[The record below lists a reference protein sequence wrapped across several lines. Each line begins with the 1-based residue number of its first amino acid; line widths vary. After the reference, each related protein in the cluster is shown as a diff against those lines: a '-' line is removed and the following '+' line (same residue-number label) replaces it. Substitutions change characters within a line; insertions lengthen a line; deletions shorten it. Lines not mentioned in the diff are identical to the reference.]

1 MKLTFNT
8 KSFRLML
15 QALLGLSALLFVVL
29 AFAGLSVLSGKS
41 SEVVDLKLKNRTTE
55 AQLSALKVAKAE
67 VAAYAYFKDVANK
80 VIPSDKNQDQAV
92 VEIFKLADESG
103 IKVEKISFPAS
114 ELGNPSSSAPSSGST
129 TGTPAA
135 GAKSAISQAKPV
147 EGISGL
153 YSLKVTVEPDN
164 EVSYESVIAF
174 LKKLEN
180 NRRTAQITRVVLD
193 PGGSIESGD
202 LAIHLTVELNIFLK
216 P

>member
-1 MKLTFNT
+1 MKLAFNT

-114 ELGNPSSSAPSSGST
+114 ELGNPSSSTPSSSST

-135 GAKSAISQAKPV
+135 GAKSAVSQAKPV
-147 EGISGL
+147 EGIGGL

-174 LKKLEN
+174 LEKLEN

-193 PGGSIESGD
+193 PGGSIETGD